1 MKRCSTSLIMR
12 EMQINPAMRY
22 NLTAVRMVITKKS
35 LQITNAGEGMEKEEP
50 SYTAGG
56 NVNWYNYYGDHYGG
70 HLEN

>member
-1 MKRCSTSLIMR
+1 MKRCSTSLIIR

-56 NVNWYNYYGDHYGG
+56 NVNWYNYYRKQSIGSPRS
-70 HLEN
+70 